1 MSPAPPHWADLSRS
15 LDLCVRQPQG
25 PCPVRS
31 RGRETRICCQAR
43 HAAEKTASGTPTPCS
58 CLAVSQPAPP
68 AALPACPPARLPW
81 PRPVTSS
88 CLRPPPPARP
98 AQFTDGR
105 YWIYSPRHRRLRAVT
120 LSSSG
125 TVSDHGRPPGSQA
138 PPRTL
143 GSREPQVLVPL
154 PPRRDMGKTSLR
166 LRSATLARV
175 GRWAVGVLSGRVL
188 PAELGVMAPAGT
200 LLGLPGTAWPWQGR
214 HLTPS
219 PQTPL
224 PLVPALLGQGRVTWT
239 APTCSDFAANST
251 PRASVP

>member
-1 MSPAPPHWADLSRS
+1 MKPRFAARPSTQRR
-15 LDLCVRQPQG
+15 RQPVG
-25 PCPVRS
+25 RPPPVPAWPSAHLSHPLPSLPARPPDS
-31 RGRETRICCQAR
+31 RGLVLSL
-43 HAAEKTASGTPTPCS
+43 HPVL
-58 CLAVSQPAPP
+58 CL
-68 AALPACPPARLPW
+68 L
-81 PRPVTSS
+81 
-88 CLRPPPPARP
+88 PPPPARP

-138 PPRTL
+138 PPRAL

-154 PPRRDMGKTSLR
+154 PSRRDVGKTSLW
-166 LRSATLARV
+166 LRSATLARL

-188 PAELGVMAPAGT
+188 PTELSVMAPAGT
-200 LLGLPGTAWPWQGR
+200 PLGLPGTAWPWQGR